1 MSHHRDNVWYRLGYA
16 FERARAHVP
25 DAARL
30 RSPGERR
37 ASHRAEA
44 ETRTH
49 GTGRPPLRS
58 EAPTRASWDATIA
71 AATATLAGRLLY
83 ALPSRRRPG
92 PLRLLRAG
100 AAGAGAALLRELL
113 RPLVSGVPREAPLT
127 KDAVQAA
134 LAGGAR
140 GLLYG
145 TLVEPR
151 IPGPSLVRGA
161 AYGSLEYM
169 VSPWGGLIALAGMR
183 APHRSIP
190 FLADLLEDV
199 EEDRGSLF
207 DHLVFGIAL
216 ATLSGASTGKDG

>member
-1 MSHHRDNVWYRLGYA
+1 MSHHEDNVWYRLGYA
-16 FERARAHVP
+16 FERARAQVP

-37 ASHRAEA
+37 AAHRAEA
-44 ETRTH
+44 ETRTR
-49 GTGRPPLRS
+49 GTRRPPLES
-58 EAPTRASWDATIA
+58 EAPTRTSWEPMIA
-71 AATATLAGRLLY
+71 AATATLTGRLLY
-83 ALPSRRRPG
+83 ALASRRRPG

-100 AAGAGAALLRELL
+100 AAGAGAALLLELL
-113 RPLVSGVPREAPLT
+113 RPLVSGVPREAPLA
-127 KDAVQAA
+127 KDAGQAA

-145 TLVEPR
+145 ALVEPR
-151 IPGPSLVRGA
+151 IPGPSVVRGA

-169 VSPWGGLIALAGMR
+169 VSPWGGLITLAGMR

-190 FLADLLEDV
+190 FLADLLGDV
-199 EEDRGSLF
+199 EQDGGSLF

-216 ATLSGASTGKDG
+216 ATLYGASTGEDG